1 MTSHIRLQ
9 RDGHIAR
16 VTLCR
21 PDHNNA
27 LTTVMLADLEEL
39 ARDFSED
46 EDTRAIIFDAEGD
59 NFSYG
64 ADLKELGSSG
74 GGASLV
80 ALKRRAELGGR
91 VMRAIRDIPQ
101 PTICAV
107 QGVATGGGTCITTA
121 CDFRLA
127 SEDARLGYGEVK
139 MGINL
144 MWNALPVCVQ
154 LVGPARAKQLIMSG
168 KLYDAAQ
175 LESWGFLD
183 QVCPRAEL
191 EGLAQEWAAE
201 YAALPPIAV
210 QMIKR
215 SINRYAGA
223 LDEAIM
229 HADVDQW
236 ALSRMSEDS
245 AEAIAAFMDKRKPEF
260 RGS

>member
-1 MTSHIRLQ
+1 MTSHIRLD
-9 RDGHIAR
+9 RDGPLAR

-21 PDHNNA
+21 ADHNNA
-27 LTTVMLADLEEL
+27 LTTVMLADLEQI

-46 EDTRAIIFDAEGD
+46 EETRAVIVDAEGD

-64 ADLKELGSSG
+64 MDVAELGSGG
-74 GGASLV
+74 GGASLL
-80 ALKRRAELGGR
+80 ALKRRAELGGKL
-91 VMRAIRDIPQ
+91 MRAIRDIPQ

-107 QGVATGGGTCITTA
+107 QGVATGGATCIATA

-168 KLYDAAQ
+168 KLLPAPQ
-175 LESWGFLD
+175 LADWGLLD
-183 QVCPRAEL
+183 EVCSRAEL
-191 EGLAQEWAAE
+191 GQRAQSWAEE

-236 ALSRMSEDS
+236 ALSRLSEDS
-245 AEAIAAFMDKRKPEF
+245 AEAIAAFLEKREPEF
-260 RGS
+260 KGS

>member
-9 RDGHIAR
+9 RDAGIAS

-21 PDHNNA
+21 ADHNNA
-27 LTTVMLADLEEL
+27 LTTVMLVDLEEL

-46 EDTRAIIFDAEGD
+46 EETRAVVFDAEGD

-64 ADLKELGSSG
+64 MDVSELGSAS
-74 GGASLV
+74 GGASLLTV
-80 ALKRRAELGGR
+80 KRRAELGGR

-107 QGVATGGGTCITTA
+107 QGVSTGGATCIATA

-127 SEDARLGYGEVK
+127 SDDARLGYGEVK

-168 KLYDAAQ
+168 KLLKAAQ
-175 LESWGFLD
+175 LEQWGLVD
-183 QVCPRAEL
+183 EVCPRDEL
-191 EGLAQEWAAE
+191 EALAREWAQE
-201 YAALPPIAV
+201 YAALPPIAL

-245 AEAIAAFMDKRKPEF
+245 AEAIAAFLDKRKPEF
-260 RGS
+260 KGN

>member
-1 MTSHIRLQ
+1 MTSHIRLE
-9 RDGHIAR
+9 RDGMLAR

-21 PDHNNA
+21 ADRNNA
-27 LTTVMLADLEEL
+27 LTSVMLADLEEL

-46 EDTRAIIFDAEGD
+46 EETRAIVFDAEGE

-64 ADLKELGSSG
+64 ADLSELGSSRG
-74 GGASLV
+74 DASLLAV
-80 ALKRRAELGGR
+80 KRRAELGGR

-101 PTICAV
+101 PTVCAV
-107 QGVATGGGTCITTA
+107 QGTATGGGTCIATA

-144 MWNALPVCVQ
+144 MWHALPVCVQ

-168 KLYDAAQ
+168 RLFPAAQ
-175 LESWGFLD
+175 LCDWGLVD
-183 QVCPRAEL
+183 EVCPREELGQRALAWAE
-191 EGLAQEWAAE
+191 E
-201 YAALPPIAV
+201 YAALPPVAL

-223 LDEAIM
+223 LDEAVM

-236 ALSRMSEDS
+236 ALSRLSEDS
-245 AEAIAAFMDKRKPEF
+245 AEAIAAFREKRSPEF
-260 RGS
+260 RGK

>member
-1 MTSHIRLQ
+1 MTSHIRLE
-9 RDGHIAR
+9 RDGGLAR
-16 VTLCR
+16 LTLCR
-21 PDHNNA
+21 ADRNNA
-27 LTTVMLADLEEL
+27 LTSVMLADLEEL

-46 EDTRAIIFDAEGD
+46 EDTRVVILDAEGD

-64 ADLKELGSSG
+64 ADLSELGSSRG
-74 GGASLV
+74 DTSLLAV
-80 ALKRRAELGGR
+80 KRRAELGGR

-101 PTICAV
+101 PTICAL
-107 QGVATGGGTCITTA
+107 QGIATGGGTCIATA

-144 MWNALPVCVQ
+144 MWHALPVCVQ

-168 KLYDAAQ
+168 RLFPAAQ
-175 LESWGFLD
+175 LADWGLVD
-183 QVCPRAEL
+183 EVCPGDELSQRAR
-191 EGLAQEWAAE
+191 AWADE

-236 ALSRMSEDS
+236 ALSRLSEDS
-245 AEAIAAFMDKRKPEF
+245 AEAISAFREKRSPDFK
-260 RGS
+260 GK

>member
-1 MTSHIRLQ
+1 MTSHIRLE
-9 RDGHIAR
+9 RDGCLAR

-21 PDHNNA
+21 GDHNNA
-27 LTTVMLADLEEL
+27 LTTVMLADLEQI

-46 EDTRAIIFDAEGD
+46 EETRAVIFDADGD

-64 ADLKELGSSG
+64 MDVSELGASG
-74 GGASLV
+74 GNTSL
-80 ALKRRAELGGR
+80 LSIKRRAELGGKL
-91 VMRAIRDIPQ
+91 MRAIREIPQ

-107 QGVATGGGTCITTA
+107 QGIATGGATCIATA

-127 SEDARLGYGEVK
+127 ADDARMGYGEVK

-144 MWNALPVCVQ
+144 MWNALPLCVQ

-168 KLYDAAQ
+168 ELYPASRLCD
-175 LESWGFLD
+175 WGLLD
-183 QVCPRAEL
+183 EVCPVHEL
-191 EGLAQEWAAE
+191 PVKAREWAE
-201 YAALPPIAV
+201 QYAALPPIAV

-229 HADVDQW
+229 HADIDQW
-236 ALSRMSEDS
+236 ALSRLSEDS
-245 AEAIAAFMDKRKPEF
+245 AEAIAAFMEKRKPEF
-260 RGS
+260 RGN

>member
-1 MTSHIRLQ
+1 MTSHIRLD
-9 RDGHIAR
+9 RDGPLAR

-21 PDHNNA
+21 ADHNNA
-27 LTTVMLADLEEL
+27 LTTVMLADLEQI
-39 ARDFSED
+39 ARDLSED
-46 EDTRAIIFDAEGD
+46 EATRAVIIDAEGD

-64 ADLKELGSSG
+64 MDVAELGTSG
-74 GGASLV
+74 GGASLL
-80 ALKRRAELGGR
+80 ALKRRAELGSR

-107 QGVATGGGTCITTA
+107 QGVATGGATCIATA

-127 SEDARLGYGEVK
+127 SKEARLGYGEVK

-154 LVGPARAKQLIMSG
+154 LVGPARAKQLVMSG
-168 KLYDAAQ
+168 RLFPAPQLADWGLLDAVCRR
-175 LESWGFLD
+175 EELD
-183 QVCPRAEL
+183 QRA
-191 EGLAQEWAAE
+191 LAWAGE

-236 ALSRMSEDS
+236 ALSRLSEDS
-245 AEAIAAFMDKRKPEF
+245 AEAIAAFLEKREPEF
-260 RGS
+260 KGS